1 MGHAAPGLSLE
12 PRLCRARSPDRGG
25 RGTGA
30 PGSDRVALQL
40 RGAGRTMIFAP
51 PFHRVV
57 EHVDRRVL
65 GAFQF
70 VDAVTQLPVV
80 MPANIEVRGAT
91 LLGNGGPV
99 DVP

>member
-1 MGHAAPGLSLE
+1 
-12 PRLCRARSPDRGG
+12 
-25 RGTGA
+25 
-30 PGSDRVALQL
+30 
-40 RGAGRTMIFAP
+40 MIFAP

-57 EHVDRRVL
+57 EHADRRVL

-80 MPANIEVRGAT
+80 MRANIEVRGAT

-99 DVP
+99 AVPFSENAIRIQQNRSGIYAILRAPFFR